1 MERRKIARRR
11 QRIIIG
17 LVIALSVI
25 FLGIV
30 VVLIFCGNQLVDE
43 SIFEPSDNR
52 LVISMND
59 EVASFEDSEY
69 EPEITRIIYYHDG
82 KNITKMEIYFEY
94 KTEDEAKAANAE
106 ITLDGKDWATG
117 KKLRG
122 RFIVFD
128 VAPGQYN
135 RLSVEQMK
143 NTIENMR
150 AAGTLFEETTEEPEE
165 ELESESEEEVLE

>member
-1 MERRKIARRR
+1 MERRRRIKHR
-11 QRIIIG
+11 QGLIIG
-17 LVIALSVI
+17 IVLVVIAAVFAI
-25 FLGIV
+25 IAGIV
-30 VVLIFCGNQLVDE
+30 LSNNRSVDE
-43 SIFEPSDNR
+43 SIFESSDNR

-59 EVASFEDSEY
+59 EMASFEDSEY

-94 KTEDEAKAANAE
+94 KTEDEAKEANAK
-106 ITLDGKDWATG
+106 ITLDGKDWATD
-117 KKLRG
+117 KKLQG

-143 NTIENMR
+143 DTIENMR
-150 AAGTLFEETTEEPEE
+150 AAGALLEETTEEPEE
-165 ELESESEEEVLE
+165 ESESEEEVLE